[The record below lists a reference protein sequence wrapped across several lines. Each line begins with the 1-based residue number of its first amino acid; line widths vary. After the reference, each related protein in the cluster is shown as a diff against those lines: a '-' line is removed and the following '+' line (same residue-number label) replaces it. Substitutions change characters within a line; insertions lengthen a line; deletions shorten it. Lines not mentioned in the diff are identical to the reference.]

1 MFQYHGHGQS
11 REAFR
16 EHTGRPTDGR
26 HSIELPETGKAR
38 AKMGPRQST
47 VFGQEPKSDRHISG
61 EVPEA
66 QVSGFE
72 VIRPNRRIGHQREF
86 KSLEFTNLTLYNF
99 ATVYTVRLT
108 RYFFD
113 NQR

>member
-1 MFQYHGHGQS
+1 MFQHHGHGQS
-11 REAFR
+11 GEAFR

-38 AKMGPRQST
+38 VKMGPGQST

-72 VIRPNRRIGHQREF
+72 VIRPNRRVGHQREL
-86 KSLEFTNLTLYNF
+86 KSLALVGIYKLN
-99 ATVYTVRLT
+99 R
-108 RYFFD
+108 
-113 NQR
+113 

>member
-1 MFQYHGHGQS
+1 MFQHHGHGQS
-11 REAFR
+11 GEAFR

-38 AKMGPRQST
+38 AKMGPGQST

-72 VIRPNRRIGHQREF
+72 VNSAKPPDWPP
-86 KSLEFTNLTLYNF
+86 
-99 ATVYTVRLT
+99 T
-108 RYFFD
+108 RVQKFCA
-113 NQR
+113 R

>member
-11 REAFR
+11 GEAFR
-16 EHTGRPTDGR
+16 KHTGRPTDGR
-26 HSIELPETGKAR
+26 HSVELPETGKAR
-38 AKMGPRQST
+38 AKMGPGQSA

-86 KSLEFTNLTLYNF
+86 KSF
-99 ATVYTVRLT
+99 AHVRIYRL
-108 RYFFD
+108 
-113 NQR
+113 NVV